1 MDETDAL
8 RAAGRRWSR
17 AVGARRPEDRALPVD
32 PGLSRYPAKV
42 GPHGALRFVSV
53 DTAPS
58 EVEATAAADDPVTT
72 GGRVGSRVLR
82 AVLGAPL
89 RTTAIAHE
97 RMRKLVALPVLSAD
111 ALSSVAYGP
120 EAMLAVLV
128 LGGSA
133 GLGLALPVA
142 AVIALLMLAVGVS
155 YRQTIR
161 AYPTGGGSYVVASAN
176 LGRRSGLLA
185 AGGLMTDYVLTV
197 AVSVAS
203 GLAAVT
209 SAIPAVGPRVVPLG
223 AAVIALL
230 VGANLRGV
238 RQAGRLFAAPT
249 YAFILA
255 MAALVATG
263 LWLAIAGGQA
273 PAPAAPPRGTETVG
287 LLLALRA
294 FASGST
300 AMTGIETISN
310 AVPAFRAP
318 QPRNARTTLT
328 VMVVLLVTLF
338 AGTIA
343 LVEIDDVAPRPGE
356 TVLSQ
361 LAHQSFGGG
370 PLYAYTQAA
379 TAAVLLLAANTA
391 FNGFPRLLS
400 LMARDR
406 HAPSLFLHV
415 GDRLAYSNG
424 IIALGVVAG
433 AVFCVSG
440 GRTDRLIPLF
450 AVGVFLAFTLCQAGM
465 VVHWRRERG
474 SGWRR
479 SLAWNALGAVLSGL
493 VFLVAAATKLG
504 AGAWA
509 ALAAVAAIVAGAAA
523 IRRHYDAIGR
533 AVALRS
539 PADGQA
545 AEAVV
550 PAHGAEAGT
559 ETRQLT
565 VVPVASLNLIS
576 LRALAYAAS
585 LRRPLLAV
593 HVSPDE
599 GDADRFL
606 AAWRAWGD
614 HLPLEVVLSP
624 YRAIV
629 VPFVRYVE
637 ALRRQQPD
645 LTVTVVLGELVVDK
659 PLQRLVHQDLE
670 LRMRRALRSQ
680 RGVVVTTVPFHFP
693 G

>member
-17 AVGARRPEDRALPVD
+17 AVGARRPAKRALPVD

-42 GPHGALRFVSV
+42 APRGALRFVSV

-58 EVEATAAADDPVTT
+58 EVEATAAAGDPVTPAA
-72 GGRVGSRVLR
+72 RLGSRVLR

-89 RTTAIAHE
+89 KSTAIAHE
-97 RMRKLVALPVLSAD
+97 RMRKLVALPILSAD

-155 YRQTIR
+155 YRQTIA
-161 AYPTGGGSYVVASAN
+161 AYPHGGGSYVVAGAT
-176 LGRRSGLLA
+176 LGRRAGLVA
-185 AGGLMTDYVLTV
+185 AAGLMTDYVLTV

-209 SAIPAVGPRVVPLG
+209 SAVPALGGAVVPLG
-223 AAVIALL
+223 AGAMALL

-238 RQAGRLFAAPT
+238 RQAGTLFAAPT

-255 MAALVATG
+255 MAALVAAG
-263 LWLAIAGGQA
+263 LWQTVTGGAGSPA
-273 PAPAAPPRGTETVG
+273 PPAAPQATETVG

-294 FASGST
+294 LASGST

-318 QPRNARTTLT
+318 QQRNARTTLAI
-328 VMVVLLVTLF
+328 MVVLLIALF
-338 AGTIA
+338 AGTFA
-343 LVEIDDVAPRPGE
+343 LVELEDIAPRPGE

-361 LAHQSFGGG
+361 LAHHSFGDG

-400 LMARDR
+400 IMARDR
-406 HAPSLFLHV
+406 HAPGLFLHL

-424 IIALGVVAG
+424 IIALGVAAG
-433 AVFCVSG
+433 VVFCVSG
-440 GRTDRLIPLF
+440 GATERLIPLY

-474 SGWRR
+474 AGWRR
-479 SLAWNALGAVLSGL
+479 RLAWNALGAVLSGL
-493 VFLVAAATKLG
+493 VFVVAAVTKFSS
-504 AGAWA
+504 GAWA
-509 ALAAVAAIVAGAAA
+509 ALAAVAAIVAGAGA
-523 IRRHYDAIGR
+523 IRRHYDAVGR
-533 AVALRS
+533 AVALRA
-539 PADGQA
+539 PPGAQA
-545 AEAVV
+545 EPVPRAHDAGEAR
-550 PAHGAEAGT
+550 G
-559 ETRQLT
+559 LT

-585 LRRPLLAV
+585 LGKPLLAV

-599 GDADRFL
+599 DDADRFL

-614 HLPLEVVLSP
+614 QLPLEVVLSP

-637 ALRRQQPD
+637 ALQRQRPD

-659 PLQRLVHQDLE
+659 PLHRLVHQDLE
-670 LRMRRALRSQ
+670 PRMRRALRSQ
-680 RGVVVTTVPFHFP
+680 RGVVVTTVPFHFA